1 MRNQLVNLSIVIPC
15 FNEED
20 VLPVSIQELIPI
32 LEEMQ
37 NDLIS
42 DYQIVFANNGS
53 KDNTL
58 AVMLALKEEYKKIK
72 IVDLR
77 NNFGYQSS
85 ISAGLFHADGDV
97 IISID
102 ADLQD
107 DPAKIK
113 DMVDLHYQGYD
124 MVLGVRDSR
133 STDSFFKRIFSQGF
147 YKLMQLLGANSVY
160 NHGDFRLLTKEL
172 VQTLKAYPEKN
183 RYLRGMVL
191 SIENKYAK
199 VYYKRRK
206 RTHGETKFKPLQ
218 LISLAL
224 DGITS
229 FTIKPIRLIFLLGMS
244 MFFVSLLLIA
254 YVLYL
259 SLIQGVPIKGWTST
273 LVIILFFG
281 GVQNIALGIIGEYVA
296 KTYTETKQ
304 RPWYVVR
311 KIYN

>member
-1 MRNQLVNLSIVIPC
+1 MNNRRKYLSIVIPC
-15 FNEED
+15 YNEEE

-58 AVMLALKEEYKKIK
+58 AVMLALKEEHKKIK

-113 DMVDLHYQGYD
+113 DMLGLYYQGYD

-133 STDSFFKRIFSQGF
+133 NTDSFFKRIFSQGF

-206 RTHGETKFKPLQ
+206 RTHGETKFKPLH

-244 MFFVSLLLIA
+244 MFFVALLLIV

-259 SLIQGVPIKGWTST
+259 SLIQGVSIKGWTST